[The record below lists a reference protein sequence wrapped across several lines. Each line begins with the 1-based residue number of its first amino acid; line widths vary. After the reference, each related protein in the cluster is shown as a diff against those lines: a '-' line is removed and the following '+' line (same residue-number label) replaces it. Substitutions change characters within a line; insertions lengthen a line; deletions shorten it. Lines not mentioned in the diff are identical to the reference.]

1 MKTKVKDLIEILK
14 DLDPEKEVIVVSTY
28 DTYDIDGV
36 YDTEAGVEIEL
47 KRTT

>member
-1 MKTKVKDLIEILK
+1 MKIKDLLEALEG
-14 DLDPEKEVIVVSTY
+14 LDPEKEVIVVSAY
-28 DTYDIDGV
+28 DTYEVDGV